1 MPKYRADAYL
11 RLSYTADRSVESDS
25 IANQKKLIE
34 DFVAAHPDIE
44 IVSER
49 VDDGYSGVLF
59 DRPAFQEM
67 MDDIVA
73 GKVNCVIVKD
83 LSRLGREYIETGR
96 YLRQIFPTYGVRFIS
111 VNDGIDTANEKS
123 GDDLHITL
131 KNLLNDTYAHDISVK
146 TRSALLTKRQ
156 NGDYVGSCPIY
167 GYRRDPENKN
177 HLLIDE
183 DAAHVVRDIYRRRI
197 DGASAKHIAEELN
210 RRGVLSPMAYKNSR
224 GLPHPTGGFADVP
237 DAKWSARAVIRILRE
252 ETYTGV
258 LLQGKQ
264 ETHNHKLKNIIHK
277 PAEEWVR
284 IEGAHEPIIQKRDFD
299 LVQKISSLDTRTAPD
314 GEAVYLFS
322 GLLVCGCC
330 GGRMTRKTNTVKGKK
345 YIYYHC
351 PTGKK
356 KGCTHPVM
364 LKEADLIDCV
374 LVSLQAHI
382 QHVVSLDELLDSISE
397 EQINQEEIAKFKT
410 QIADNEVKLE
420 EARQFKATLYEN
432 FIANLISKKD
442 YQDLKN
448 LYTERAEQAQAAI
461 DLLREE
467 MDRMTNNSSARLRWT
482 QHFKQFSAMTT
493 LDRRAVVA
501 LVQSIR
507 VEGKRDLVVTLR
519 YQVEYIK
526 TLKRLDRMGKLT
538 PELREIL
545 DSLIEAEKE
554 AA

>member
-1 MPKYRADAYL
+1 MPKYKGDAYL
-11 RLSYTADRSVESDS
+11 RLSYSADRSVESDS

-44 IVSER
+44 LVSER

-67 MDDIVA
+67 MNDIVS
-73 GKVNCVIVKD
+73 GKINCVIVKD

-96 YLRQIFPTYGVRFIS
+96 YLRQIFPAYGVRFIS
-111 VNDGIDTANEKS
+111 VNDNY
-123 GDDLHITL
+123 
-131 KNLLNDTYAHDISVK
+131 DTYSRDISVK

-167 GYRRDPENKN
+167 GYRKDPENKN
-177 HLLIDE
+177 HLIIDE
-183 DAAHVVRDIYRRRI
+183 YPARVVRDIYRRRI

-210 RRGVLSPMAYKNSR
+210 RLGVLSPMAYKESR

-237 DAKWSARAVIRILRE
+237 DAKWSARAVIRILQE

-258 LLQGKQ
+258 LLQGRQ

-284 IEGAHEPIIQKRDFD
+284 IENAHEPIIQKRDFD

-382 QHVVSLDELLDSISE
+382 RHVVSLDKVLDGISE
-397 EQINQEEIAKFKT
+397 EQINQEEIAKFKA

-448 LYTERAEQAQAAI
+448 LYTGRAEQAQEAI
-461 DLLREE
+461 DRLRAE
-467 MDRMTNNSSARLRWT
+467 MELVTNNSSSRLRWT
-482 QHFKQFSAMTT
+482 QHFKEFSAMTT
-493 LDRRAVVA
+493 LDRRAVIA
-501 LVQSIR
+501 MVQSIR
-507 VEGKRDLVVTLR
+507 VEGKNNLVITFR
-519 YQVEYIK
+519 Y
-526 TLKRLDRMGKLT
+526 
-538 PELREIL
+538 
-545 DSLIEAEKE
+545 LIEYVKVLKCQRQ
-554 AA
+554 